1 MKQEKPLRVLW
12 IDDSQS
18 EYEKL
23 KSEFEEDGELHVEFL
38 KLDDSELGFDE
49 NYLLQQQP
57 DMVLLDWNEG
67 EGLLGFKKIREQE
80 IACVLVSWNSV
91 DEIRLALQDKPEL
104 EEVVENSLQKT
115 FTVFR
120 LKEVIHQAR
129 AAMQANN
136 VLQDDVNQPV
146 APNDEQ
152 VPTLQLHDLLAMRLL
167 NVNLQAVDKTA
178 GWVMNIDRPAIE
190 FSANEQE
197 KLLAG
202 EAVSHYLFTQYPFD
216 LDKFGQVLF
225 ITETLPEVEHPTWT
239 ASAKYIQRAIPLPHE
254 FGVFDASTDPVHG
267 IFSMM
272 RQAGFVR
279 GRFYQV
285 ERIPG
290 KPFPFLELVARSP
303 DEGLPLPVSIMVD
316 DQEYENCFEYCN
328 IYAENKIRKLSD
340 ELIFH
345 ISDQKR
351 GGENDSFWDM
361 YVDNSVIDKSCSRLI
376 VPVYLHED
384 EQEHGSP
391 LKELRGVLVFDLGG
405 KGQITEKQVKA
416 VEKYLLL
423 ALTYFSESRRGEH
436 DQRMQRVAKT
446 MLELHKYLAKAV
458 SLDALTQA
466 MIKSMVAVEYFEA
479 SDAYTADYAKTPV
492 RSATF
497 AIYKANM
504 QHLEIVS
511 ETDDLMKGFQFPL
524 TMKRNFLVECANKAL
539 EKKEDWDLPQFKPHI
554 EYDENTIA
562 LKTEDFKKID
572 QCKNN
577 PELLKRCMDRLV
589 NDVKALVAF
598 PLFSRNE
605 LMGVVALR
613 TNRSYEFTLRRVRVL
628 QDVLDLALPY
638 LQKFLDETKHRSVVD
653 GLIMHEMRA
662 NLSWALAKMNMISHT
677 QSDGERTLL
686 LDELKMVLQ
695 DGDALSSMYLE
706 WLGYG
711 TEHQAVVA
719 DSKFWQEI
727 DQYGRFRERSSEN
740 KSWKFISKSACY
752 AAHDAT
758 QFGRVLRVVIDNAFR
773 YATDG
778 EIQLKITV
786 ADARHLKV
794 EMSNPGNLRNRTG
807 NVLNV
812 ESLVNK
818 ASEHVKIKPK
828 IGLGLVT
835 MALRKYNMMPP
846 ILENG
851 TENIV
856 LMTLHWPMEMKNGN

>member
-38 KLDDSELGFDE
+38 ELDDSGLGFDE
-49 NYLLQQQP
+49 NYILQQQP
-57 DMVLLDWNEG
+57 DVVLLDWNEG
-67 EGLLGFKKIREQE
+67 DGLPGFKRIREEE

-91 DEIRLALQDKPEL
+91 DEIRLALQGKPEL
-104 EEVVENSLQKT
+104 EEVAEYSLQKT

-120 LKEVIHQAR
+120 LKEVIQQAR

-136 VLQDDVNQPV
+136 VVQDDLNLPIIQ
-146 APNDEQ
+146 NDEQ
-152 VPTLQLHDLLAMRLL
+152 VPALQLHDLLAIRLL

-225 ITETLPEVEHPTWT
+225 ITEELPEVENPTWP
-239 ASAKYIQRAIPLPHE
+239 ASAKYIQRAIPLPPE
-254 FGVFDASTDPVHG
+254 FGVFEASPDPLQG

-272 RQAGFVR
+272 RQAGFNR
-279 GRFYQV
+279 GRFYHLA
-285 ERIPG
+285 RIPG
-290 KPFPFLELVARSP
+290 KPLPFLELVARFP
-303 DEGLPLPVSIMVD
+303 DEGLPLPVSIMID
-316 DQEYENCFEYCN
+316 DKEYEAYCEYCN
-328 IYAENKIRKLSD
+328 IYAKNKLQSLSE
-340 ELIFH
+340 ELIYY

-351 GGENDSFWDM
+351 GGENDKFWDL
-361 YVDNSVIDKSCSRLI
+361 YVDNSVIDQKDSRLT
-376 VPVYLHED
+376 VPVFLHED
-384 EQEHGSP
+384 EQEYGSP

-405 KGQITEKQVKA
+405 KGQITDKQVKA
-416 VEKYLLL
+416 VDKCLLL
-423 ALTYFSESRRGEH
+423 ALEYFAESRRGEH
-436 DQRMQRVAKT
+436 DLRKQRVAKI
-446 MLELHKYLAKAV
+446 MLELHEKLAKAA
-458 SLDALTQA
+458 SMDALTQEF
-466 MIKSMVAVEYFEA
+466 IKAMVAVEHFEA
-479 SDAYTADYAKTPV
+479 ADAYTADNAKTPV

-497 AIYKANM
+497 AIYKPNM

-524 TMKRNFLVECANKAL
+524 TMKRFFLVECANKAL
-539 EKKEDWDLPQFKPHI
+539 EKKEGWDLPQFKPHI

-562 LKTEDFKKID
+562 LKTEDFKEID

-577 PELLKRCMDRLV
+577 PELLRRCMDRLV

-613 TNRSYEFTLRRVRVL
+613 TNRPYEFTLRRVRVL
-628 QDVLDLALPY
+628 RDVLDLALPY

-662 NLSWALAKMNMISHT
+662 NLSWALAKMNMISHS
-677 QSDGERTLL
+677 QCDGERTLL

-711 TEHQAVVA
+711 TEHQPIVA
-719 DSKFWQEI
+719 DGKLWDEI

-740 KSWKFISKSACY
+740 KTWNFYNKPLFCS
-752 AAHDAT
+752 AHDAI
-758 QFGRVLRVVIDNAFR
+758 QFGRVLRVLIDNAFR
-773 YATDG
+773 YASDG
-778 EIQLKITV
+778 EIKLRITV
-786 ADARHLKV
+786 SDAHVLKA
-794 EMSNPGNLRNRTG
+794 EISNPGKLRSRTG
-807 NVLNV
+807 NVLTV
-812 ESLVNK
+812 EEFANKSSERVN
-818 ASEHVKIKPK
+818 IKPK

-835 MALRKYNMMPP
+835 MALRKYNMPPP
-846 ILENG
+846 ILEMLD
-851 TENIV
+851 ESSV
-856 LMTLHWPMEMKNGN
+856 RVTLHWPMEMKNGN